1 MYQEPWT
8 PPPGSQPRAPNGA
21 QPPPPASAPV
31 YQQAPPPYPPP
42 PYPSPYV
49 YEPPPPPPTY
59 HRSPNGALWVGAR
72 LGALFPFGSAY
83 TIDYDQYGYAYG
95 EAWSGLASGG
105 PSFEADLGA
114 RIARKYIVYGFWEH
128 GFMGTGGNA
137 DFRSRVWALG
147 TAPLGEQKS
156 ASTDLA
162 GLGFRWS
169 SRPDSVG
176 FVVDLGIGY
185 RWFREEWAAGSV
197 KLAGFGEFRAGFGAD
212 IRIARTFSL
221 SPLFMFSTGEFHD
234 RTITLAGQPETEIR
248 SYTGSH
254 GTVTL
259 TVGGHFDLGASY

>member
-1 MYQEPWT
+1 
-8 PPPGSQPRAPNGA
+8 
-21 QPPPPASAPV
+21 
-31 YQQAPPPYPPP
+31 
-42 PYPSPYV
+42 
-49 YEPPPPPPTY
+49 
-59 HRSPNGALWVGAR
+59 VGAR

-83 TIDYDQYGYAYG
+83 TIGYDPSGYYAYG
-95 EAWSGLASGG
+95 ESWSGLASGG
-105 PSFEADLGA
+105 PSFEADVGA
-114 RIARKYIVYGFWEH
+114 RIARRYIIYGFWEH
-128 GFMGTGGNA
+128 AFMGTGGDATWRTNPVA
-137 DFRSRVWALG
+137 MG
-147 TAPLGEQKS
+147 TAPLGEQNS

-169 SRPDSVG
+169 SRPDTVG

-185 RWFREEWAAGSV
+185 RWFREEWAAGSM

-212 IRIARTFSL
+212 IRINRAFSL

-234 RTITLAGQPETEIR
+234 RTITLAGRSESAIP